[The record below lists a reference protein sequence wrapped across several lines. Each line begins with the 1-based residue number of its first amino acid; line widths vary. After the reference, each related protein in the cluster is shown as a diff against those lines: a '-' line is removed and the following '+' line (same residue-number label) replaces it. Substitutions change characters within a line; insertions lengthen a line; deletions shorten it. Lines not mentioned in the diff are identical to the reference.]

1 MVGRNKRCKEL
12 VYLLLFGGAWAR
24 AMVKKNIRGGK
35 VIIPLVLDGR
45 RGVING
51 YYAAI

>member
-24 AMVKKNIRGGK
+24 AMVFFFSRGK
-35 VIIPLVLDGR
+35 
-45 RGVING
+45 G
-51 YYAAI
+51 YYTTGVGWSNGGD